1 MRSFHLVVLALLGLL
16 ARIHGYSNP
25 EPCTGECYAHDPGFI
40 RRSDGVYFRF
50 NTDTYIDIMK
60 STGSISGPW
69 EIVGNVLPNGSIVDL
84 AADEG
89 LWAPDVIYAN
99 GQYILYYSVST
110 LGSQDSVIGYATS
123 TTMEAGSWTDHGS
136 TGVVSSSS
144 TPYNAIDPAMIDVD
158 GSYFLS
164 FGSYWDNIFIVP
176 FNSNAE
182 TVADLADAT
191 NVIYQPAGSHEVEA
205 SYPYYY
211 DGYYYEFWSEGQAND
226 YDTSLPAAGGEYKVR
241 ACRSS
246 SLEGPYTDENG
257 TSCLDGGG
265 NYVLESHGEVYGP
278 GAQGIYDDPTYGVIM
293 YYRYVNTT
301 IGYAVADYQWGWN
314 VIDWVDGWPTI

>member
-1 MRSFHLVVLALLGLL
+1 MWLQMKASGYVTSVPTENSCVGVALTALQ
-16 ARIHGYSNP
+16 APSVI
-25 EPCTGECYAHDPGFI
+25 E
-40 RRSDGVYFRF
+40 
-50 NTDTYIDIMK
+50 
-60 STGSISGPW
+60 
-69 EIVGNVLPNGSIVDL
+69 
-84 AADEG
+84 AD
-89 LWAPDVIYAN
+89 

-110 LGSQDSVIGYATS
+110 LGSQDSVVGYATS
-123 TTMEAGSWTDHGS
+123 TTMEAGTWVDHGS
-136 TGVVSSSS
+136 TGVESSSS
-144 TPYNAIDPAMIDVD
+144 SPYNAIDPTMIEVD

-182 TVADLADAT
+182 TVSDLADAT

-211 DGYYYEFWSEGQAND
+211 DGYFYEFWSEGQAND

-241 ACRSS
+241 ACRSTA
-246 SLEGPYTDENG
+246 LEGPYEDQNG

-293 YYRYVNTT
+293 YYRY
-301 IGYAVADYQWGWN
+301 GK
-314 VIDWVDGWPTI
+314 